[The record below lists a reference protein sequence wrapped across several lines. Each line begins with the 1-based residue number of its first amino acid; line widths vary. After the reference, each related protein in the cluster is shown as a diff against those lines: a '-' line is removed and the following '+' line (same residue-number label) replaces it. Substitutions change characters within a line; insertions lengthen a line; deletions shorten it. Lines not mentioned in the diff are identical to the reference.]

1 MIEILKT
8 LELQEVERTH
18 PLENYKYTSLEYI
31 CPEFKEDEY
40 LALTVNGKLSHPTGQ
55 NPYIT
60 RNTNSYLF
68 NPLKYDKKNKH
79 YKMVLVKVDYKNL
92 YSELTI

>member
-8 LELQEVERTH
+8 LELQEVERIH
-18 PLENYKYTSLEYI
+18 PLEHHKYISLEYV

-40 LALTVNGKLSHPTGQ
+40 LALTVNGKLCRPTDQ

-60 RNTNSYLF
+60 RNINSYLF
-68 NPLKYDKKNKH
+68 KPLQYYKKSKA
-79 YKMVLVKVDYKNL
+79 YKIVLVKVDNKNL
-92 YSELTI
+92 YSELTT